1 MHSSS
6 CRIFNDEWFKKCPEL
21 SNAMGVR
28 MEGKCFIERGREKGL
43 ETVPKKKAFCPYW
56 CQFLQSTKTTVKQL
70 NYRAYVPVNG
80 QQYRIIKY
88 KKHKYTMAYQ
98 EYEWYEKGN
107 IDVGRFKRKIP
118 QYVTMTI

>member
-1 MHSSS
+1 MLY
-6 CRIFNDEWFKKCPEL
+6 RK
-21 SNAMGVR
+21 R
-28 MEGKCFIERGREKGL
+28 QRERFRNC
-43 ETVPKKKAFCPYW
+43 TQKKKHFAHIGASFSN
-56 CQFLQSTKTTVKQL
+56 LQTTEKQL

-107 IDVGRFKRKIP
+107 IDVGRFKGK
-118 QYVTMTI
+118 YHNM